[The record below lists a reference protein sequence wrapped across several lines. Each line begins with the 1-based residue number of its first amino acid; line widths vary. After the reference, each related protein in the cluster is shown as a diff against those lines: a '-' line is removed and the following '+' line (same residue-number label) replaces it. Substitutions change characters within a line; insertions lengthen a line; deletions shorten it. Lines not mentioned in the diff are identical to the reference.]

1 MARPTSEEIDIA
13 VKTAFDELDVEQLNI
28 FRRMTPQEKGK
39 AVADLF
45 ESMRLMVYATERQ
58 RFPELSEPEIH
69 QRAIKRIMRASEW
82 DEWMHAIFNS

>member
-13 VKTAFDELDVEQLNI
+13 VKAAFDELDVEQLNI
-28 FRRMTPQEKGK
+28 FRWMTPQEKINRVS
-39 AVADLF
+39 ALF
-45 ESMRLMVYATERQ
+45 GALKRHALTTERY
-58 RFPELSEPEIH
+58 FNSELSDEEIH